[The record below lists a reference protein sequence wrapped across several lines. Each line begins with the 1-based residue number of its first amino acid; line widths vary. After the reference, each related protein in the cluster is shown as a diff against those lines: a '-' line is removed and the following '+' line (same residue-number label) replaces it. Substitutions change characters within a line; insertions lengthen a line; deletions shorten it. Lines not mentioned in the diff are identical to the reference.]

1 MKKQTKHEKIIA
13 LYKEGMKPK
22 DIAAKL
28 KINDVQ
34 QVYAAKY
41 LENKKIDKKI
51 KTVAKNVLIK
61 HDKSITELNQMM
73 EKWSNGAD
81 NKTFGTIVHR
91 PEPMGPIELVKEK
104 SFFQKIKDFLGV

>member
-28 KINDVQ
+28 KINVQ
-34 QVYAAKY
+34 MVYAAKY
-41 LENKKIDKKI
+41 LENKNKKKI
-51 KTVAKNVLIK
+51 SKKSDEYKNKIEVITGTVV
-61 HDKSITELNQMM
+61 
-73 EKWSNGAD
+73 
-81 NKTFGTIVHR
+81 FR

-104 SFFQKIKDFLGV
+104 SFFQKIKDFLGA